1 MKLQAKTASSREFSK
16 KENYFQAK
24 SDKAIKCN
32 EKRIYEKN

>member
-1 MKLQAKTASSREFSK
+1 MKLQAKTASSQEFSK
-16 KENYFQAK
+16 KENHFQTK